1 MIAIKIKSDSTLI
14 IKVKKKINKVDF
26 ERISLYI
33 ESIID
38 SNFQSIIL
46 FKVKSKQ
53 KEEIKIVIE
62 EYCNNL
68 PYNYQIK

>member
-53 KEEIKIVIE
+53 KVIVLIG
-62 EYCNNL
+62 YTRSALLN
-68 PYNYQIK
+68 